1 MYVGRHHRIFEAASD
16 CDEKLILRAFELAA
30 ELDCLVH
37 MHCSEGT
44 YEPEMM
50 LKKNGKRPI
59 ELYYELGVAG
69 ERMLASQCVQLS
81 PREINIIAESGIRV
95 VHMPLSNCEVGGGI
109 APIPQLLAQGVTVGL
124 GSDSYI
130 DNFFE
135 VMRGA
140 FLIHKANRQDPRVM
154 PAGQVWK
161 LATIG
166 GAQALK
172 LKNVGCIQPGW
183 QADLQLIDV
192 DFPTPCGEWNLYDQ
206 LILYRNPQSVRMV
219 MTAGRILYQ
228 NGNLSYGDEV
238 KMRNDLLVQANR
250 LWEKAQK

>member
-1 MYVGRHHRIFEAASD
+1 
-16 CDEKLILRAFELAA
+16 
-30 ELDCLVH
+30 
-37 MHCSEGT
+37 
-44 YEPEMM
+44 
-50 LKKNGKRPI
+50 
-59 ELYYELGVAG
+59 
-69 ERMLASQCVQLS
+69 
-81 PREINIIAESGIRV
+81 
-95 VHMPLSNCEVGGGI
+95 
-109 APIPQLLAQGVTVGL
+109 
-124 GSDSYI
+124 
-130 DNFFE
+130 
-135 VMRGA
+135 
-140 FLIHKANRQDPRVM
+140 M